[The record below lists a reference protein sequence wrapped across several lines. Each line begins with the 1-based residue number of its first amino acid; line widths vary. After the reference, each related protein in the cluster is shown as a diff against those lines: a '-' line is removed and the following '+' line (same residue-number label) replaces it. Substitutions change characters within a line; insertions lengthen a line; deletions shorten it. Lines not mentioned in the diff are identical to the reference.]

1 MADSGEGGTAKPAA
15 SAPLADVRAR
25 AEDFRWG
32 GVDVLAYKQ
41 DADAPF
47 AAITRQTLFASPE
60 LGCELR
66 YFEVEPGGH
75 STLERHLHVHAVMI
89 LRGSGHCLVG
99 RRVHAV
105 RAHDLVHIAPMTW
118 HQFRATRGEAIGF
131 LCMVNASRD
140 KPQLPSAAELAELA
154 AEPRVAAFLAGAPTA

>member
-1 MADSGEGGTAKPAA
+1 MADSGEGNTARHATP
-15 SAPLADVRAR
+15 APLAELRVR
-25 AEDFRWG
+25 EEGFRWER
-32 GVDVLAYKQ
+32 VDLLAYKQ
-41 DADAPF
+41 DGDAPF
-47 AAITRQTLFASPE
+47 AGITRQTLFASPE

-66 YFEVEPGGH
+66 YFEVEPDGH

-89 LRGSGHCLVG
+89 LGGSGHCLVG

-105 RAHDLVHIAPMTW
+105 RTHDLVHIAPMTW
-118 HQFRATRGEAIGF
+118 HQFRATRGEALGF

-140 KPQLPSAAELAELA
+140 KPQLPSAAALAELA